1 MTAQLEKPKGESIRQ
16 IVIAA
21 PNFRSVELTI
31 TGTAPFVSNNF
42 SQEALDMMR
51 IRTIVKSGNKGKR
64 EPKDYMADYEG
75 SKHVSVDGWLG
86 ISCSAFR
93 KGAISACRIVGF
105 KMTVA
110 KLSIFIRPD
119 GFDKH
124 SGEPLVRIVG
134 EPRMAE
140 HAVRLATGV
149 ASIKA
154 RAMFDEWS
162 AKIVVDYDGDQFGL
176 TDIYNL
182 FSRLGLQVGVGAG
195 RPDSKDSAGMGWGT
209 FRITNA
215 KELA

>member
-1 MTAQLEKPKGESIRQ
+1 MANIAKGESIRQ
-16 IVIAA
+16 IVIVA
-21 PNFRSVELTI
+21 PNFKSVELTI
-31 TGTAPFVSNNF
+31 QGTAPFVSNNF
-42 SQEALDMMR
+42 SQEALDMMKG
-51 IRTIVKSGNKGKR
+51 RTLAKTGTNNKR
-64 EPKDYMADYEG
+64 EPKDYTADYEG

-93 KGAISACRIVGF
+93 NGAISACKIVDF
-105 KMTVA
+105 KMTRA
-110 KLSIFIRPD
+110 KLSIFVRPD

-124 SGEPLVRIVG
+124 SGEPLIRIIG

-162 AKIVVDYDGDQFGL
+162 AKIVIDYDADQFGL

-182 FSRLGLQVGVGAG
+182 FSRLGLQVGIGAG
-195 RPDSKDSAGMGWGT
+195 RPDSKNSAGMGWGT
-209 FRITNA
+209 FRIIST
-215 KELA
+215 KELT